1 MRVRPPQILNN
12 LVRKEQVKMTPQLFL
27 ILLAGFSAISSL
39 IMEGI
44 KKSFL
49 SSKNISYNV
58 IALIIALIIGTSGT
72 FIYYQLNNILID
84 TNNILYAILM
94 GLASGLV
101 SMVGY
106 DKVKQ
111 TLDELKKYSVKEDA
125 ND

>member
-1 MRVRPPQILNN
+1 
-12 LVRKEQVKMTPQLFL
+12 MTPQLFL
-27 ILLAGFSAISSL
+27 ILLAGFSALSSL
-39 IMEGI
+39 VMEGI

-49 SSKNISYNV
+49 SSKNVSYSV

-72 FIYYQLNNILID
+72 FIYYQLNNIIID

>member
-1 MRVRPPQILNN
+1 
-12 LVRKEQVKMTPQLFL
+12 MTPQLFL
-27 ILLAGFSAISSL
+27 ILLAGFSALSSL
-39 IMEGI
+39 VMEGI

-49 SSKNISYNV
+49 SSKNVSYNV

-94 GLASGLV
+94 GLASGIV

>member
-1 MRVRPPQILNN
+1 
-12 LVRKEQVKMTPQLFL
+12 MTPQLFL

>member
-1 MRVRPPQILNN
+1 
-12 LVRKEQVKMTPQLFL
+12 MTPQLFL
-27 ILLAGFSAISSL
+27 ILLAGFSALSSL
-39 IMEGI
+39 VMEGI

>member
-1 MRVRPPQILNN
+1 
-12 LVRKEQVKMTPQLFL
+12 MTPQLFL
-27 ILLAGFSAISSL
+27 ILLAGFSALSSL
-39 IMEGI
+39 VMEGI

-49 SSKNISYNV
+49 SSKNVSYNV

>member
-1 MRVRPPQILNN
+1 MKVRPPRILNN

-27 ILLAGFSAISSL
+27 ILLAGFSALSSL
-39 IMEGI
+39 VMEGI

-49 SSKNISYNV
+49 SSKNVSYNV

-94 GLASGLV
+94 GLASGIV

>member
-1 MRVRPPQILNN
+1 
-12 LVRKEQVKMTPQLFL
+12 MTPQLFL
-27 ILLAGFSAISSL
+27 ILLAGFSALSSL
-39 IMEGI
+39 VMEGI

-49 SSKNISYNV
+49 NNKNVSYNIV
-58 IALIIALIIGTSGT
+58 ALIIALVIGISGT
-72 FIYYQLNNILID
+72 FIYYQLNAIVLD
-84 TNNILYAILM
+84 TNNVLYAILM

>member
-1 MRVRPPQILNN
+1 
-12 LVRKEQVKMTPQLFL
+12 MTPQLFL
-27 ILLAGFSAISSL
+27 ILLAGFSALSSL
-39 IMEGI
+39 VMEGI

-49 SSKNISYNV
+49 SSKNVSYNI

>member
-1 MRVRPPQILNN
+1 
-12 LVRKEQVKMTPQLFL
+12 MTPQLFL
-27 ILLAGFSAISSL
+27 ILLTGFSALSSL
-39 IMEGI
+39 VMEGI

-49 SSKNISYNV
+49 DNKNVSYNV
-58 IALIIALIIGTSGT
+58 VALIIALIIGTSGT
-72 FIYYQLNNILID
+72 FIYYQLNTIVLNS
-84 TNNILYAILM
+84 NNILYAILM

-111 TLDELKKYSVKEDA
+111 TLNELKEYSVKDDA

>member
-12 LVRKEQVKMTPQLFL
+12 LIRKEQVKMTPQLFL
-27 ILLAGFSAISSL
+27 ILLAGFSALSSL
-39 IMEGI
+39 VMEGI

-49 SSKNISYNV
+49 SSKNVSYNV

-72 FIYYQLNNILID
+72 FIYYQLNNIIID

-111 TLDELKKYSVKEDA
+111 TLDELKKYPVKEDA

>member
-1 MRVRPPQILNN
+1 
-12 LVRKEQVKMTPQLFL
+12 MTPQLFL
-27 ILLAGFSAISSL
+27 ILLAGFSALSSL
-39 IMEGI
+39 VMEGI

-49 SSKNISYNV
+49 SSKNVSYNV

-72 FIYYQLNNILID
+72 FIYYQLNNILIN

-94 GLASGLV
+94 GLASGIV

>member
-27 ILLAGFSAISSL
+27 ILLAGFSALSSL
-39 IMEGI
+39 VMEGI

-49 SSKNISYNV
+49 SSKNVSYNV

>member
-27 ILLAGFSAISSL
+27 ILLAGFSALSSL
-39 IMEGI
+39 VMEGI

-49 SSKNISYNV
+49 SSKNVSYNV
-58 IALIIALIIGTSGT
+58 IALIIALIIGISGT

>member
-1 MRVRPPQILNN
+1 
-12 LVRKEQVKMTPQLFL
+12 MTPQLFL
-27 ILLAGFSAISSL
+27 ILLACFSALSSL
-39 IMEGI
+39 VMEGI

-49 SSKNISYNV
+49 SDKNVSYNV
-58 IALIIALIIGTSGT
+58 IALIIALIIGISGT
-72 FIYYQLNNILID
+72 FIYYQLNTISID

>member
-1 MRVRPPQILNN
+1 
-12 LVRKEQVKMTPQLFL
+12 MTPQLFL
-27 ILLAGFSAISSL
+27 ILLAGFSALSSL
-39 IMEGI
+39 VMEGI

-49 SSKNISYNV
+49 SSKNVSYNV
-58 IALIIALIIGTSGT
+58 IALIIALIIGISGT

>member
-1 MRVRPPQILNN
+1 
-12 LVRKEQVKMTPQLFL
+12 MTPQLFL
-27 ILLAGFSAISSL
+27 ILLAGFSALSSL
-39 IMEGI
+39 VMEGI

-49 SSKNISYNV
+49 SSKDVSYNV

>member
-1 MRVRPPQILNN
+1 MKVRPPQILNN
-12 LVRKEQVKMTPQLFL
+12 PVRKEQVKMTPQLFL
-27 ILLAGFSAISSL
+27 ILLAGFSALSSL
-39 IMEGI
+39 VMEGI

-49 SSKNISYNV
+49 SSKNVSYNV

-72 FIYYQLNNILID
+72 FIYYQLNTININ

-101 SMVGY
+101 SMIGY

>member
-1 MRVRPPQILNN
+1 MKLRPPQILNN
-12 LVRKEQVKMTPQLFL
+12 QIRKEQVKMTPQLFL
-27 ILLAGFSAISSL
+27 ILLTGFSALSSL
-39 IMEGI
+39 VMEGI

-49 SSKNISYNV
+49 DNKNVSYNV
-58 IALIIALIIGTSGT
+58 VALIIALIIGTSGT
-72 FIYYQLNNILID
+72 FIYYQLNTIVLNS
-84 TNNILYAILM
+84 NNILYAILM

-111 TLDELKKYSVKEDA
+111 TLNELKEYSVKDDA

>member
-1 MRVRPPQILNN
+1 
-12 LVRKEQVKMTPQLFL
+12 MTPQLFL
-27 ILLAGFSAISSL
+27 ILLAGFSALSSL
-39 IMEGI
+39 VMEGI

-49 SSKNISYNV
+49 SSKNVSYNV

-72 FIYYQLNNILID
+72 FIYYQLNNIIID

-111 TLDELKKYSVKEDA
+111 TLDELKKYPVKEDA

>member
-1 MRVRPPQILNN
+1 
-12 LVRKEQVKMTPQLFL
+12 MTPQLFL
-27 ILLAGFSAISSL
+27 ILLAGFSALSSL
-39 IMEGI
+39 VMEGI

-49 SSKNISYNV
+49 NNKNVSYNIV
-58 IALIIALIIGTSGT
+58 ALIIALVIGISGT
-72 FIYYQLNNILID
+72 FIYYQLNDIVLD
-84 TNNILYAILM
+84 TNNVLYAILM

-111 TLDELKKYSVKEDA
+111 TLDELKKYSVKDDV

>member
-1 MRVRPPQILNN
+1 
-12 LVRKEQVKMTPQLFL
+12 MTPQLFL
-27 ILLAGFSAISSL
+27 ILLAGFSALSSL

-111 TLDELKKYSVKEDA
+111 TLDELKKYSVKEDV

>member
-1 MRVRPPQILNN
+1 MSVRPPQILNN

-27 ILLAGFSAISSL
+27 ILLAGFSALSSL
-39 IMEGI
+39 VMEGI

-49 SSKNISYNV
+49 SSKNVSYNI

>member
-1 MRVRPPQILNN
+1 MKVRPPQILNN

-27 ILLAGFSAISSL
+27 ILLAGFSALSSL
-39 IMEGI
+39 VMEGI

-49 SSKNISYNV
+49 SSKNVSYNV

>member
-27 ILLAGFSAISSL
+27 ILLAGFSALSSL
-39 IMEGI
+39 VMEGI

-49 SSKNISYNV
+49 SSKNVSYNV

-72 FIYYQLNNILID
+72 FIYYQLNNIIID

>member
-1 MRVRPPQILNN
+1 
-12 LVRKEQVKMTPQLFL
+12 MTPQLFL
-27 ILLAGFSAISSL
+27 ILLAGFSALSSL
-39 IMEGI
+39 VMEGI

-49 SSKNISYNV
+49 SSKNVSYNV
-58 IALIIALIIGTSGT
+58 IELIIALIIGTSGT

>member
-1 MRVRPPQILNN
+1 
-12 LVRKEQVKMTPQLFL
+12 MTPQLFL
-27 ILLAGFSAISSL
+27 ILLAGFSALSSL
-39 IMEGI
+39 VMEGI

-49 SSKNISYNV
+49 SSKNVSYNV

-72 FIYYQLNNILID
+72 FIYYQLNNIIID

>member
-1 MRVRPPQILNN
+1 MRARPPQILNN

-27 ILLAGFSAISSL
+27 ILLAGFSALSSL
-39 IMEGI
+39 VMEGI

-49 SSKNISYNV
+49 SSKNVSYNV

>member
-1 MRVRPPQILNN
+1 MKVRPPQILNN

-27 ILLAGFSAISSL
+27 ILLAGFSALSSL

-111 TLDELKKYSVKEDA
+111 TLDELKKYSVKEDV

>member
-1 MRVRPPQILNN
+1 
-12 LVRKEQVKMTPQLFL
+12 MTPQLFL
-27 ILLAGFSAISSL
+27 ILLAGFSALSSL
-39 IMEGI
+39 VMEGI

-49 SSKNISYNV
+49 SSKNVSYNV

-72 FIYYQLNNILID
+72 FIYYQLNNIIID

-111 TLDELKKYSVKEDA
+111 TLDELKKYSVKEDT